1 VHKHRLTVD
10 MQAGT
15 VRPESLE
22 IVHLAP
28 GEVYQREPTG
38 DLKRM
43 RESYLMA
50 SERYVWTALHDDLA
64 EAAAAAAEELRS
76 RARLLSHLAEQ
87 CEAIEEGANNG

>member
-1 VHKHRLTVD
+1 MHKHRLTVD

-15 VRPESLE
+15 IRPESLE

-38 DLKRM
+38 DLKRF

-50 SERYVWTALHDDLA
+50 SDRYVWTGLHDHLA
-64 EAAAAAAEELRS
+64 EAGAAAAEELRI
-76 RARLLSHLAEQ
+76 RARVLSHLAEQ
-87 CEAIEEGANNG
+87 CEAIGEGTNNG